1 MVWCGVVWC
10 NVMWYGLVWYGVVWY
25 GVVWYGNDGAGNDTS
40 CLDGDDDNFS
50 FVQDHVNDLQAQAD
64 KFIEKEHHEA
74 TTIKEKAETI
84 TTRYE
89 KYELH
94 AIKKRE

>member
-1 MVWCGVVWC
+1 MVMVVITGV
-10 NVMWYGLVWYGVVWY
+10 MTISL
-25 GVVWYGNDGAGNDTS
+25 
-40 CLDGDDDNFS
+40 
-50 FVQDHVNDLQAQAD
+50 VQDHVNDLQAQAD

-89 KYELH
+89 KY
-94 AIKKRE
+94 AMQGGQRG